1 MKLNNDDW
9 VRITDNVKILLKN
22 KRKPI
27 NFNELYELYSNKF
40 LKFPATEKDQV
51 KIVVMDLV
59 SRGYLKF
66 DDMFRIIKNR
76 T

>member
-1 MKLNNDDW
+1 MNNDDW

-27 NFNELYELYSNKF
+27 NFNKLYEFYSNKF

-59 SRGYLKF
+59 SQGYLNF
-66 DDMFRIIKNR
+66 DESFRIVKNR
-76 T
+76 S